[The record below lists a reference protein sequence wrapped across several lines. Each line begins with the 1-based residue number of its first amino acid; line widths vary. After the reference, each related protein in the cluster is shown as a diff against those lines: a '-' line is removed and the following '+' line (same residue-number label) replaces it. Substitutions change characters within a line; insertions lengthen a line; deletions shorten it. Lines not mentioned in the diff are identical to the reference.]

1 VAESLTPDGEA
12 LIRAERNGNGS
23 GRIYEL
29 IYSAT
34 DASGNSTPASAV
46 VTVPHDEDL

>member
-1 VAESLTPDGEA
+1 M
-12 LIRAERNGNGS
+12 IRAERDGTGS

-34 DASGNSTPASAV
+34 DASGNATPASAV
-46 VTVPHDEDL
+46 VTVPHDEGL